1 MDQTKRMRINLWKGK
16 FCQLYQQRK
25 SIFTIGL
32 RYEIKKCTAN
42 RGRSKEAIKALQ
54 KLNTQKQTIERLTKN
69 GCSINHTTIT
79 LRHIFTKQDAS
90 DDGLGIFNCMGVA
103 WRFIIP
109 IQLRKILHMNIVEF
123 MAVVVTTWLTY
134 KSLSLSGA

>member
-25 SIFTIGL
+25 SIFTAGL

-54 KLNTQKQTIERLTKN
+54 ELNTQEQTIERLTKN
-69 GCSINHTTIT
+69 GRSINE
-79 LRHIFTKQDAS
+79 RCK
-90 DDGLGIFNCMGVA
+90 
-103 WRFIIP
+103 
-109 IQLRKILHMNIVEF
+109 
-123 MAVVVTTWLTY
+123 
-134 KSLSLSGA
+134 